1 MASVIGVG
9 PWSTGEGK
17 DGRMNS
23 AARRRGGRSEPATV
37 DRLIESDVIPKMLMA
52 HVGTTSSIAPGN
64 GAITQEDIDSFA
76 PLAVTL
82 EAHELLGEVQ
92 SLIDRGLSVERIFID
107 LLAPTARRLGE
118 EWTADRLDFLDVTM
132 GLWRL
137 QEVLR
142 EIAAGSPTPLWF
154 GPKRSALFT
163 PFPGDQHSFGAAMID
178 ETFARG
184 GWDTELL
191 IEASRGTFL
200 NHVALKA
207 YDLVGL
213 TVSCDCHI
221 APLPTLLAA
230 VRSVSRNPNVR
241 IMLGGRVLSDDPDL
255 ARRAG
260 ADGTADTALDALAFA
275 NRIMATNL
283 TAISA

>member
-9 PWSTGEGK
+9 PWPAGEGK
-17 DGRMNS
+17 DGRS
-23 AARRRGGRSEPATV
+23 KSKLRRRGGRSEPSV
-37 DRLIESDVIPKMLMA
+37 NQLIESDVIPKMLMA
-52 HVGTTSSIAPGN
+52 HVGTTSSIAPGT
-64 GAITQEDIDSFA
+64 GAITQEDLDAFA

-82 EAHELLGEVQ
+82 EAHELLAEVQ
-92 SLIDRGLSVERIFID
+92 ALIGRGLSVERIFID
-107 LLAPTARRLGE
+107 LLAPTARRLGD

-132 GLWRL
+132 ALWRL

-142 EIAAGSPTPLWF
+142 EIAAGSPAPLRF

-191 IEASRGTFL
+191 IEPSRGTVL
-200 NHVALKA
+200 RHLASRD

-221 APLPTLLAA
+221 APLPMFVAA

-241 IMLGGRVLSDDPDL
+241 ILLGGRVLFDDPDL

-260 ADGTADTALDALAFA
+260 ADGTAGSALDALALA
-275 NRIMATNL
+275 NRILATPL
-283 TAISA
+283 TAITA